1 MGGWALLRQVCWVVV
16 GEGVGWLSE
25 RGVKH
30 LFEPSDD
37 VLKPLGH
44 LGRFDAGGT
53 TVHEVA
59 PPGPQGRLGRKAG
72 HPFGTSPLFFFM
84 IFFSIPTRSWMKVMR
99 KWERFFF
106 GRMRSCVWE
115 SVLPHVSPLAP
126 AAEANFN
133 TTHRSNLSE
142 KLKLI
147 IIRFLSCSK
156 SVVEDGDDIGG
167 GGDGFGRLITI

>member
-1 MGGWALLRQVCWVVV
+1 M
-16 GEGVGWLSE
+16 
-25 RGVKH
+25 KH

-84 IFFSIPTRSWMKVMR
+84 IFFFGPDEKLDESNEKMR
-99 KWERFFF
+99 EIFFL
-106 GRMRSCVWE
+106 MASCVWE

-133 TTHRSNLSE
+133 TIHRSNLSE

-147 IIRFLSCSK
+147 IISFLSCSK